1 MKNQTDDSICL
12 GQAKEPVC
20 SSSSSSNNNN
30 NKRRPL
36 GKQPEINCQLKA
48 QAGKLCKVQGEKRA
62 EDEINKMK
70 LPELQQQQSRQ
81 PFVAQVSTETEQ
93 KYADSEEMH
102 SGWSAAKVKGYKP
115 RQERTR

>member
-20 SSSSSSNNNN
+20 SSSSNNNN
-30 NKRRPL
+30 NKRSPL

-70 LPELQQQQSRQ
+70 LPQQKQQQQSRQ
-81 PFVAQVSTETEQ
+81 PFVAQKRNRNMPTQ
-93 KYADSEEMH
+93 RKCIQA
-102 SGWSAAKVKGYKP
+102 GAQQ
-115 RQERTR
+115 R